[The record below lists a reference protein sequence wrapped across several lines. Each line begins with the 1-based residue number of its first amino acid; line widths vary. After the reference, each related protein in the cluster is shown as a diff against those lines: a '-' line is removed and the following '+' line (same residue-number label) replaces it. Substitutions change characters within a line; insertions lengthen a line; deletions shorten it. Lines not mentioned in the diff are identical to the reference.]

1 MLTPIPVWLNIFY
14 AVSTSLGN
22 VLQCSPVRY
31 TWEKPAMD
39 HMDANGTLV
48 KGGTCFDSR
57 RFILASCAL
66 SIFMDLII
74 IPIPSIMVWNL
85 HSKCNVKVHVRQT
98 LTLTQWSGKLRYW
111 W

>member
-1 MLTPIPVWLNIFY
+1 MLTSIPVWLNIFY

-85 HSKCNVKVHVRQT
+85 HSKCTCQSACESNT
-98 LTLTQWSGKLRYW
+98 NLTQWSGKPRYL
-111 W
+111 